1 MLVAKLYRRGI
12 TMVEACIAG
21 LLLSVVMA
29 VVMNMFAG
37 GLKGSNKGMAH
48 LTNMQTAALIMAQI
62 EYDLMR
68 ATSLNDPAIET
79 SDSSARWR
87 ISNQDGSTS
96 TVIYTQLAN
105 GLERQEDNSVSGLS
119 KHVFGRGLNLSALFR
134 HLKFNLPANNLSK
147 TGMWVQIKVSSDKD
161 NNEEF
166 KSKRLIIC
174 RNLENSI

>member
-1 MLVAKLYRRGI
+1 MI
-12 TMVEACIAG
+12 
-21 LLLSVVMA
+21 

-68 ATSLNDPAIET
+68 ASGLNDPAVET
-79 SDSSARWR
+79 SDSAARWQ
-87 ISNQDGSTS
+87 IANQDGSSS
-96 TVIYTQLAN
+96 TIIYTQLAN

-119 KHVFGRGLNLSALFR
+119 KHVFGRELNLSVLFR
-134 HLKFNLPANNLSK
+134 QLKFDLPAGNRSK
-147 TGMWVQIKVSSDKD
+147 TGMWVEIKVSSDKD

-166 KSKRLIIC
+166 SSKRLIIC